1 MQIFLVLAL
10 VIAILAV
17 VFAVQN
23 VAVVAIS
30 FFTWK
35 VDLSLAVALLL
46 ALAAGVLITLLLS
59 VPGRVKGTL
68 SSAALKKKLTALEA
82 ERIVLKQKIDE
93 LTVERATSTREISNL
108 EEELANLSALL
119 NDQESRLGV
128 RSNLPASGSGNKVG
142 ENQPQTVVESSTE
155 S

>member
-1 MQIFLVLAL
+1 MQIFLVLGL

-46 ALAAGVLITLLLS
+46 ALAAGVLVWPASMSECICL
-59 VPGRVKGTL
+59 GMG
-68 SSAALKKKLTALEA
+68 
-82 ERIVLKQKIDE
+82 
-93 LTVERATSTREISNL
+93 
-108 EEELANLSALL
+108 SAL
-119 NDQESRLGV
+119 
-128 RSNLPASGSGNKVG
+128 
-142 ENQPQTVVESSTE
+142 
-155 S
+155 